1 MLGLGMKN
9 VQKMNAR
16 AKKYSK
22 IFMNSDKKKCVVL
35 EKWVNGR
42 VERRWEWEKG
52 WVKDFM
58 QFINIAQPKEGID
71 DQWVQNIRAQWS
83 IFC

>member
-1 MLGLGMKN
+1 
-9 VQKMNAR
+9 MNAR

-52 WVKDFM
+52 REIERERGEHEIEGV
-58 QFINIAQPKEGID
+58 KEG
-71 DQWVQNIRAQWS
+71 
-83 IFC
+83 